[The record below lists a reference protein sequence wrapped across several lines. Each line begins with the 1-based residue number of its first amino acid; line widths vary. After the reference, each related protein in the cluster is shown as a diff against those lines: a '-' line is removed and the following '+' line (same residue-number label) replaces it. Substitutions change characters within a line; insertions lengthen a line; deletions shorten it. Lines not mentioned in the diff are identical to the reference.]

1 MSRNFELMT
10 QLERD
15 SRTSD
20 LEQSAT
26 ANRRVP
32 MRIAPVPSGSDSG
45 AQEMLR
51 LIQRIFLSID
61 GKGPRQVVLCGV
73 DDEYGSISVGAR
85 AARIL
90 AANSARPVCIV
101 DANTRSSGLLASFGL
116 DSAALPSGNS
126 KSIDEQCIEIA
137 HNLWLAG
144 PQILAEEGRVL
155 LPPDQLKERF
165 AQLRETFRIYA
176 HCRPGCRDVW
186 RRSAVRCRVADAAIL
201 VVEANKT
208 RRLPAR
214 KAKEALE
221 AAGVHV
227 LGTVLHNRSFPIPE
241 RVYRRL

>member
-165 AQLRETFRIYA
+165 AQLRETFQYMLIVA
-176 HCRPGCRDVW
+176 P
-186 RRSAVRCRVADAAIL
+186 AVGTCGDAQLLGLVADAAIL